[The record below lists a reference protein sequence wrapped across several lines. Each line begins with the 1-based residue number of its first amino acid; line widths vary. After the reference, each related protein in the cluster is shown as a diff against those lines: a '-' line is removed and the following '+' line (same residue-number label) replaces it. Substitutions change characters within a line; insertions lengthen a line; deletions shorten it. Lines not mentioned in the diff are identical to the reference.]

1 MENKIKLRTANADDA
16 QALLDIYGYYV
27 KETAIT
33 YECEVPSVEEFRKR
47 IIHILKEYPYI
58 VAECD
63 GKILGY
69 AYASRFMERAAYA
82 WNVEMTVYIDKDRRG
97 MCIGKKLYS
106 LLEEI
111 LKEQG
116 AVKAVAIITPP
127 EGTENDSVYNSKHF
141 HEKLGYKLAGEM
153 KYCGY
158 KFNRWYNTIAMDK
171 ILNNPS
177 LDMKKMKKFDEV
189 RERFGL

>member
-1 MENKIKLRTANADDA
+1 M
-16 QALLDIYGYYV
+16 
-27 KETAIT
+27 
-33 YECEVPSVEEFRKR
+33 R
-47 IIHILKEYPYI
+47 IGE
-58 VAECD
+58 
-63 GKILGY
+63 
-69 AYASRFMERAAYA
+69 
-82 WNVEMTVYIDKDRRG
+82 
-97 MCIGKKLYS
+97 KLYT

-189 RERFGL
+189 RDRFGL

>member
-1 MENKIKLRTANADDA
+1 MDRKLNIRAANADDA
-16 QALLDIYGYYV
+16 RALLDIYGYYV

-33 YECEVPSVEEFRKR
+33 YECEIPSVEEFKRR

-58 VAECD
+58 VAEYD

-82 WNVEMTVYIDKDRRG
+82 WNAEMTVYIDKNSRG
-97 MCIGKKLYS
+97 MRIGEKLYT

-177 LDMKKMKKFDEV
+177 IDMKKFDEV
-189 RERFGL
+189 RERFSL